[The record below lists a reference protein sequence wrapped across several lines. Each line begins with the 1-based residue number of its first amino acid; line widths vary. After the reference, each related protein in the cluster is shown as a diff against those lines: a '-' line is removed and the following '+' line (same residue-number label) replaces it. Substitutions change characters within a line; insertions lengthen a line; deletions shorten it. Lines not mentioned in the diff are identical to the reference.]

1 MDTRAAFDAFCR
13 KRNLICEGERDKKLG
28 YAYAETETA
37 WQAYRAG
44 ALAMRERAAKEAEK
58 IGGIGG
64 NWPDGHEGDNAMTRA
79 ARTMMQDSGS
89 GYAAAIRALPV
100 E

>member
-44 ALAMRERAAKEAEK
+44 ALAMRERAAKKCEQAEIQTIAAK
-58 IGGIGG
+58 GR
-64 NWPDGHEGDNAMTRA
+64 ETA
-79 ARTMMQDSGS
+79 ARLRE
-89 GYAAAIRALPV
+89 AIRALPV
-100 E
+100 EE